1 MDPLTHLL
9 DHPRAHNAFTLKVV
23 MQAPWAVDIR
33 DESAIT
39 IVLMTSGAA
48 RLGTDHGEWEL
59 APGDVA
65 LIRGPDPYRIGDRRG
80 SPPIA
85 VISPGQVCTTPHGVA
100 LHQSMLH
107 GVRTWGNN
115 PDGGDT
121 MIVASYESTSEIGQ
135 LVTDALPAVAFVPAG
150 NIDSG
155 LVEVVT
161 AELGRDSLAQ
171 TSLLDRLV
179 DVILISA
186 VRAWLAQHPT
196 DTPGW
201 ITATRDPAVGTAL
214 ELIHAQPGYCWTI
227 DELAAAG
234 NVSRA
239 TLAARF
245 RQQVGVPPMTYL
257 ARWRLTLASDLLGE
271 PRLTLA
277 AIARDIGY
285 SSAFAFSTA
294 FKKQFGVSP
303 TRYRQQKF
311 GVGSAAD
318 SERSAAP

>member
-9 DHPRAHNAFTLKVV
+9 DHPRAHHAFTLKVV
-23 MQAPWAVDIR
+23 MRAPWAVEIR
-33 DESAIT
+33 DEAALT
-39 IVLMTSGAA
+39 VVVMTSGSAW
-48 RLGTDHGEWEL
+48 LGANRGEWEL
-59 APGDVA
+59 RAGDVA
-65 LIRGPDPYRIGDRRG
+65 LIRGPDPYRVGDRRE
-80 SPPIA
+80 SDVIA
-85 VISPGQVCTTPHGVA
+85 VIHPGQVCTTPDGVD
-100 LHQSMLH
+100 LHQSMAH
-107 GVRTWGNN
+107 GVRTWGND
-115 PDGGDT
+115 PRGDDT
-121 MIVASYESTSEIGQ
+121 MVVASYESTSEIGQ
-135 LVTDALPAVAFVPAG
+135 LVTDAMPALAFLPAG
-150 NIDSG
+150 RIDPG
-155 LVEVVT
+155 LLGVMT
-161 AELGRDSLAQ
+161 AELDRDALAQ

-186 VRAWLAQHPT
+186 VRAWLDEHPT

-201 ITATRDPAVGTAL
+201 ISATRDPAVAAAL
-214 ELIHAQPGYCWTI
+214 ELIHAQPEHSWTI
-227 DELAAAG
+227 DELAALC

-311 GVGSAAD
+311 GGAD
-318 SERSAAP
+318 QPARSAAAR

>member
-1 MDPLTHLL
+1 
-9 DHPRAHNAFTLKVV
+9 
-23 MQAPWAVDIR
+23 
-33 DESAIT
+33 
-39 IVLMTSGAA
+39 
-48 RLGTDHGEWEL
+48 
-59 APGDVA
+59 
-65 LIRGPDPYRIGDRRG
+65 
-80 SPPIA
+80 
-85 VISPGQVCTTPHGVA
+85 VCTTPDGVA
-100 LHQSMLH
+100 LHQSMAH
-107 GVRTWGNN
+107 GVRTWGND
-115 PDGGDT
+115 PDGADT

-161 AELGRDSLAQ
+161 AELRRDSLAQ

-201 ITATRDPAVGTAL
+201 ITATKDPAVGTAL
-214 ELIHAQPGYCWTI
+214 ELIHTRPGHSWTI

-257 ARWRLTLASDLLGE
+257 AKWRLTLASDLLGE

-311 GVGSAAD
+311 GVGRGVD
-318 SERSAAP
+318 SKRSAVQ